1 MALTPINVGTVANDG
16 TGSTVRAAFQL
27 TNTAFTQVD
36 TNTTKLAGIEAG
48 ADVTDEGNVGSS
60 IHGATPKTTPVNADT
75 MPLIDSAA
83 SNVLKKVTWENIKAT
98 LKTYFDTLYSTFTNP
113 MSASGDIIYGGTAGA
128 GTRLAKGTNGQVLTL
143 AAGLPSW
150 ATPSAGGTISTP
162 QVYYVE
168 ESGNDGTG
176 AVGNPAFPYL
186 TGAAAYTAGVTA
198 AVDFVIKFGVGSHT
212 IGITADLSSYF
223 KQAIGVGPDVSIVQ
237 INGTPASDLT
247 GINGYNTTL
256 NIVNLSLTISANGG
270 AATDTLADGAGG
282 GLHTISGSNSK
293 LSITSQGGA
302 SADASGGAGG
312 TVVISGQLKVVEVTL
327 YGGTYG
333 GMGSPGA
340 NGSIY
345 TADGCNL
352 VACLYYGV
360 ANSGTW
366 GRCSYTAA
374 DITPTSTP
382 ACAAY

>member
-1 MALTPINVGTVANDG
+1 MANSTLAAMTAATAATGGLFYGTQSGADRKFTLTA
-16 TGSTVRAAFQL
+16 
-27 TNTAFTQVD
+27 
-36 TNTTKLAGIEAG
+36 AG
-48 ADVTDEGNVGSS
+48 AALAEAADASAQRTALSVPASSATVLNSIVTAKGDIIG
-60 IHGATPKTTPVNADT
+60 T
-75 MPLIDSAA
+75 SAA
-83 SNVLKKVTWENIKAT
+83 STPA
-98 LKTYFDTLYSTFTNP
+98 
-113 MSASGDIIYGGTAGA
+113 
-128 GTRLAKGTNGQVLTL
+128 RLAVGTNGQVLTADSAQTL
-143 AAGLPSW
+143 GVKW

-186 TGAAAYTAGVTA
+186 TADAAYTAGVTA

-212 IGITADLSSYF
+212 IGITTDLSSYF

-237 INGTPASDLT
+237 INGTPASGLT
-247 GINGYNTTL
+247 GTNGYNTTL

-374 DITPTSTP
+374 DITPTTVL